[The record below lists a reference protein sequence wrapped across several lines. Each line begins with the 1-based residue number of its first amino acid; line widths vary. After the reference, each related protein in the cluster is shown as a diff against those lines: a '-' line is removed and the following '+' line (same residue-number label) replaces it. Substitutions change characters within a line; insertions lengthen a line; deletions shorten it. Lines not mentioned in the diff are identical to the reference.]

1 MGDSSLDVGSS
12 VASGTGQLALEGTGA
27 ASGIGIGTVYCYD
40 ASVPSVRRASIERDE
55 VEAEIELLD
64 DAIRRA
70 EQELETIRFLVD
82 DGLEGDGEAIID
94 AQAMMLRDDA
104 FRGSVRERIRSNRES
119 AGAAVKA
126 VLAEHRNRLERS
138 DHQHF
143 RDRAGDIVELEK
155 RVLRYLEQG
164 KVADRIGRHS
174 IVVAESLTATD
185 VLRFRRRGIVACVT
199 AEGGPTSHVSI
210 IAKALGLPTVVGVAN
225 VYDVVSSGDR
235 AIVDGDE
242 GHFVVRPS
250 PATLDTYDRKR
261 EEGAVQTRLAPSV
274 PDSPVETSDGHRV
287 WLRANV
293 ELEEE
298 LDLLNP
304 YGADG
309 IGLLRTEMVFL
320 RKAGGTISEDRQ
332 VELYRQAA
340 EAAGPA
346 GVTVR
351 LLDLGSDKGLP
362 VDKTEENPA
371 LGWRGI
377 RMLLERAED
386 LLRPQLRAI
395 LRANADGTVRVLAP
409 MVGRVEEVRRLR
421 AVIDEVTERL
431 SNEGV
436 RHDPD
441 VPLGI
446 MIEVPSSAIL
456 AQAFVEYVDFFSIG
470 TNDLTQYTLAVDRG
484 NGRVSSAFDALHPA
498 VLTLIQ
504 NTVDAARSGDIPT
517 ELCGE
522 SAGDL
527 LAVPILA
534 GLGVDA
540 LSTSPQSL
548 PAVARVIR
556 QISLDDA
563 AALAA
568 DVVSL
573 RDAEAVR
580 RRAQAWF
587 DRHVSGNS
595 AKSDTGSAGR
605 SAP

>member
-1 MGDSSLDVGSS
+1 MGDSSLHVDSS
-12 VASGTGQLALEGTGA
+12 PTRRTGEVVLEGTGA
-27 ASGIGIGTVYCYD
+27 ASGIAVGTVFCYD
-40 ASVPSVRRASIERDE
+40 ASVPSVRRSSIDRDE

-70 EQELETIRFLVD
+70 GQELETIRFLVD
-82 DGLEGDGEAIID
+82 DGLEEEGEAIID
-94 AQAMMLRDDA
+94 AQAMMLRDDE
-104 FRGSVRERIRSNRES
+104 FRGEVRERIRSNRES

-126 VLAEHRNRLERS
+126 VLAEHRTRLDRS

-143 RDRAGDIVELEK
+143 RDRAEDIVELEK

-174 IVVAESLTATD
+174 MVVAESLTPTD

-210 IAKALGLPTVVGVAN
+210 LARALGLPSVVGATEVWEVA
-225 VYDVVSSGDR
+225 SSGDR
-235 AIVDGDE
+235 AIVDGGD
-242 GHFVVRPS
+242 GRFVVRPT
-250 PATLDTYDRKR
+250 PATLDTYERKR
-261 EEGAVQTRLAPSV
+261 EERDEQRRLAPSV
-274 PDSPVETSDGHRV
+274 SDAPVETADGQRV
-287 WLRANV
+287 CLRANV

-298 LDLLNP
+298 LDLLEP

-320 RKAGGTISEDRQ
+320 QKDGGTISEARQ
-332 VELYRQAA
+332 VELYRRAA

-346 GVTVR
+346 AVTVR
-351 LLDLGSDKGLP
+351 LLDLGSDKRLP
-362 VDKTEENPA
+362 IDKTEENPA

-395 LRANADGTVRVLAP
+395 LRANADGKVRVLAP
-409 MVGRVEEVRRLR
+409 MVGRVEEVQRLR
-421 AVIDEVTERL
+421 AVVDDVADDL
-431 SNEGV
+431 SNDGV
-436 RHDPD
+436 PHDPD

-446 MIEVPSSAIL
+446 MIEVPSSAVL
-456 AQAFVEYVDFFSIG
+456 AQAFVRHVDFFSIG
-470 TNDLTQYTLAVDRG
+470 TNDLTQYTLAVDRA
-484 NGRVSSAFDALHPA
+484 NDRVSSAFDALHPA
-498 VLTLIQ
+498 VLALIR
-504 NTVDAARSGDIPT
+504 NTVGAARSGSIPT

-522 SAGDL
+522 SAGEL
-527 LAVPILA
+527 LAVPILL

-556 QISLDDA
+556 QVSLDDA
-563 AALAA
+563 AALAN
-568 DVVSL
+568 DVVNLS
-573 RDAEAVR
+573 DAEAVR
-580 RRAQAWF
+580 RRAQTWF
-587 DRHVSGNS
+587 DRHVSGKHSGDNPMYP
-595 AKSDTGSAGR
+595 DGSTD
-605 SAP
+605 